1 MNQKQREFLTKH
13 ITSVHDQKVREL
25 KNKMRQEPSL
35 NNHLVA
41 SFLDGSAA
49 FNDIKKLREKIHQR
63 VLKMSSGEVLIK
75 KERMSRGIMGG
86 RTEENTIQLRAE
98 DLFIIP
104 ETYTKELDEVNA
116 HNAKIEDEIQLLKDM
131 LNTIIMKIQI
141 GSDKHLAPLIE
152 DVENIGDLRLVN
164 SQLLLKA

>member
-1 MNQKQREFLTKH
+1 MTKH
-13 ITSVHDQKVREL
+13 ITSVHSEKVKEL
-25 KNKMRQEPSL
+25 RAKRRAEPSL

-49 FNDIKKLREKIHQR
+49 FNDIEKLKEKIHQR

-75 KERMSRGIMGG
+75 TQNMTRGIMGG
-86 RTEENTIQLRAE
+86 RKEENTIQLRAE

-104 ETYTKELDEVNA
+104 ESYTKELDEVLE
-116 HNAKIEDEIQLLKDM
+116 HNAKIDEEIQYLGDM